1 MIDQVQRW
9 GALAGLPATVVE
21 QGPPF
26 RVRFKLEDIR
36 PPMVVEVH
44 GPAGADDPYRFHS
57 GFDLPPSAAGLPAT
71 RLDEIVEAAVLGRSA
86 LVDARPRAD
95 RAGVELIAVV
105 YADGLSRHTFMTAVY
120 ECQKVRQ
127 VVSREIE
134 AALVTESTLES
145 LLRLSEASEQLARGV
160 PAEAAPPAPAGAPP
174 AGADPVFDQPLPPPV
189 APPPGA
195 APAAADP
202 GLAAPSAPPPQTP
215 PPADPPAYDPRSYEP
230 PSYDPASY
238 QPPAAPPVTDP
249 RAPAPAP
256 PPAAPPTS
264 WDPGAPAPPAAPG
277 PSAPPAAPPAAPD
290 RPVFDPED
298 LPPLPDVPPPVP
310 PPPRDGA

>member
-21 QGPPF
+21 QGPPL
-26 RVRFKLEDIR
+26 RVRFQLEDIR

-95 RAGVELIAVV
+95 RGGVELIAVV

-160 PAEAAPPAPAGAPP
+160 PAEAPPPPAAAAP

-195 APAAADP
+195 PPTAVDP
-202 GLAAPSAPPPQTP
+202 GLAAPSAPPPHTP

-238 QPPAAPPVTDP
+238 QPPAPPPVTDP
-249 RAPAPAP
+249 SAPAP

-264 WDPGAPAPPAAPG
+264 WDPAAPVPPAAPG
-277 PSAPPAAPPAAPD
+277 PSAPPATPPAAPD